1 MDLTKPHAFSSAF
14 SVLLIFFML
23 TVSALSQMT
32 DTDGGSI
39 LGFTRGRA
47 AHEIKVEQKFKAI
60 PLPDEERRQHRFF
73 TAEPHIAGSKRNN
86 ELARYIADEWRK
98 QGLEDIIIRRYDVY
112 STLPKSSLLEMVAPV
127 HYRATLREE
136 PYDADLDT
144 KNPHVSP
151 AWMGMSLSG
160 EVTAPV
166 VYAHSGN
173 PEDYDLLRKQGI
185 DVKGKIVLVRYSN
198 PYSYRG
204 FKALT
209 AQKEGAAAIL
219 IYSDP
224 AEDGYQKGK
233 VFPDGPWGP
242 ESHIQHGAITYDFMV
257 PGDPLT
263 PGWASVPGA
272 KRIPVEQAT
281 SLPKIMALPLSWH
294 DAKPLLENLGGPV
307 APDSWQGGLPIK
319 YHLGG
324 EQARVHLKTE
334 VDNSIKPYYVVEAR
348 IRGSERPDEWVV
360 MGNHRDAWVFGGVDP
375 SSGTASMMELTRSLG
390 QLLKQGIRPRRTMV
404 VCSWD
409 GEEIGLT
416 GSTEWGEQFADELR
430 KKAVAYINVDSST
443 SGPNLDG
450 SAVAS
455 LAPMLV
461 ETSHSL
467 QDPSLGKSLYEAW
480 KQSSLRKKEKENE
493 REPKLENETAEV
505 TDTNLVDTR
514 IGSGSDHTVFLN
526 FVGMPVI
533 GLGFDGDYGV
543 YHSMYDNFY
552 WMNHFGDPGYR
563 YHTLMSQLWGVLA
576 LRLGNADILPF
587 DFATYAR
594 NIRQFVADLEKG
606 KDMSLLDLKA
616 VATGIDEFEAAGN
629 RLNQSISTALASG
642 TLDPKAVDT
651 INHGMMQVERNW
663 LNPSGIPGRPWFK
676 HILYGAR
683 YTYAH
688 LELPGLT
695 EATEK
700 GDWTTAGQQAAI
712 LQRALA
718 NNTKLLEQ
726 LTSAMGGGE
735 KTAGQKTSL
744 KSLQSELEHIRSQ
757 FPGEMSIYMKNLSSG
772 EEIALDSDTVYET
785 FSVIK
790 LAIAAEL
797 MHQVE
802 AGKFSLAD
810 RIELT
815 AGNERLPSGVLY
827 AMEPGLAPTIGDL
840 LTLMII
846 ISDNEATDAL
856 GDRVGRANVTAYMQ
870 SLGLEKTSIQF
881 SDLDWDRT
889 WLGTLDPTYR
899 NASGDRTVNFPF
911 DKYSGAQVEQAFG
924 HTIYDAGIYFGH
936 STTREIG
943 RLLQMMVSGKLVSRQ
958 ASDTILG
965 IMEKQQVND
974 RFPRYLREVRI
985 AHKTGD
991 GQPFIANDAG
1001 VLWVNGEPVV
1011 LVVFTG
1017 RHRGETA
1024 SLHDSIAT
1032 VAALVVKHYGG
1043 QVSPEFKYSHEK

>member
-1 MDLTKPHAFSSAF
+1 MDAISRPFALLSLPLLTA
-14 SVLLIFFML
+14 LIL
-23 TVSALSQMT
+23 IVPASPQTS
-32 DTDGGSI
+32 DNRSI
-39 LGFTRGRA
+39 LGFTADRA
-47 AHEIKVEQKFKAI
+47 AIENETERKFKAI
-60 PLPDEERRQHRFF
+60 PSPDEERRQHRIF
-73 TAEPHIAGSKRNN
+73 TAEPHLAGSKRNN
-86 ELARYIADEWRK
+86 DLATYIADEWRK
-98 QGLEDIIIRRYDVY
+98 QGLEDVVIRRYDVY
-112 STLPKSSLLEMVAPV
+112 ATFPKTSSLEMVAPV
-127 HYRATLREE
+127 HYRASLREE
-136 PYDADLDT
+136 PYDADPDT
-144 KNPHVSP
+144 KNPRVSP
-151 AWMGMSLSG
+151 AWMGMSISG
-160 EVTAPV
+160 DVTAPV

-173 PEDYDLLRKQGI
+173 PEDYELLRKQGI

-224 AEDGYQKGK
+224 AEDGYKKGK

-272 KRIPVEQAT
+272 KRIPVDQAV
-281 SLPKIMALPLSWH
+281 SLPRIVSLPLSWH
-294 DAKPLLENLGGPV
+294 DAKPLLENMGGPV
-307 APDSWQGGLPIK
+307 APDDWQGGLQIK

-324 EQARVHLKTE
+324 EQARVHIKTE

-348 IRGSERPDEWVV
+348 IRGSELPDEWVV
-360 MGNHRDAWVFGGVDP
+360 LGNHRDAWVFGGVDP
-375 SSGTASMMELTRSLG
+375 SSGTASMMEMTRSLG
-390 QLLKQGIRPRRTMV
+390 QLLKQGIRPRRTLV

-416 GSTEWGEQFADELR
+416 GSTEWGEQFADELK

-443 SGPNLDG
+443 SGANLDG

-461 ETSHSL
+461 ETTHSL
-467 QDPSLGKSLYEAW
+467 QDPSGKSLYDAW
-480 KQSSLRKKEKENE
+480 KESSVRKKEKAKEQSGD
-493 REPKLENETAEV
+493 KDVVEV
-505 TDTNLVDTR
+505 TDANLADTR

-576 LRLGNADILPF
+576 LRLANADILPF
-587 DFATYAR
+587 DFASYAS
-594 NIRQFVADLEKG
+594 NVRQFVNELEKG
-606 KDMSLLDLKA
+606 KDLSHLDLKP
-616 VATGIDEFEAAGN
+616 VTDGIDQFEAAGKK
-629 RLNQSISTALASG
+629 LDDSVSASLASG
-642 TLDPKAVDT
+642 TLDPKTAET

-663 LNPSGIPGRPWFK
+663 LNPDGIPGRPWFK

-683 YTYAH
+683 FTYAH

-700 GDWTTAGQQAAI
+700 EDWPTANQQAAI
-712 LQRALA
+712 LQHALT
-718 NNTKLLEQ
+718 NNTQ
-726 LTSAMGGGE
+726 LVDRLNSDLGGGA
-735 KTAGQKTSL
+735 KPVQQNG
-744 KSLQSELEHIRSQ
+744 SLQSLQSDLQTIRSQ
-757 FPGEMSIYMKNLSSG
+757 FPGNMSIYMKNLSSG
-772 EEIALDSDTVYET
+772 EEIALDSDAVYET

-802 AGKFSLAD
+802 SGKFSLTD
-810 RIELT
+810 RVALT

-827 AMEPGLAPTIGDL
+827 TMDPGLTPTLRDL

-856 GDRVGRANVTAYMQ
+856 GDKVGRANVTTYMK
-870 SLGLEKTSIQF
+870 SLGLENTTIQF

-889 WLGTLDPTYR
+889 WLGSLDPTYR
-899 NASGDRTVNFPF
+899 NAPGNQTVAFPF
-911 DKYSGAQVEQAFG
+911 DKYPGSKVQEAFG

-936 STTREIG
+936 STTRDIG
-943 RLLQMMVSGKLVSRQ
+943 RLLEMMASGKLVSKE
-958 ASDTILG
+958 ASDLILG

-974 RFPRYLREVRI
+974 RFPRYLEDVRI

-1001 VLWVNGEPVV
+1001 VIWVNRQPIV

-1017 RHRGETA
+1017 HHRGETGP
-1024 SLHDSIAT
+1024 LHDTIAT

-1043 QVSPEFKYSHEK
+1043 QVSSGFKYPKDK